1 MPGHDKPRS
10 KKKSKSSSRRPA
22 PRSPGRF
29 AYDGLDRAI
38 HEKARLGILT
48 SLVTNPQGLVFGELK
63 ELCALSDG
71 NLNRHL
77 KVLQEAGLVEV
88 WKGFSQ
94 NRPQTLCRITREG
107 SKRFLEYVGVLEQV
121 VSDAAEAAGANASA
135 RPPEGFREVWSPA

>member
-1 MPGHDKPRS
+1 MRKRS
-10 KKKSKSSSRRPA
+10 KSRAGKPESTRRDEA
-22 PRSPGRF
+22 GASGRY

-48 SLVTNPQGLVFGELK
+48 SLVTNPKGLVFGELK

-88 WKGFSQ
+88 WKGYRQ
-94 NRPQTLCRITREG
+94 NRPQTLCRITGEG
-107 SKRFLEYVGVLEQV
+107 RKRFLEYVSVLEQV
-121 VSDAAEAAGANASA
+121 VADAADASSA
-135 RPPEGFREVWSPA
+135 HVSTRPPDGFHELWSPA